1 MQELTQ
7 PTDNRR
13 PVAYL
18 NENFLNSPDAR
29 ALRILAEYLEPLA
42 HFRRQ
47 KIRDT
52 VVFFGSAR
60 VGEDGPLARYY
71 HEARELARILTEW
84 AGQYTN
90 STYRFVVCSGGG
102 PGIMEAANRGA
113 WDAGG
118 KTVGLNIGLPF
129 EQLPNPFITPELS
142 FDFHYFFMRKF
153 WFAYLAKALVVFP
166 GGFGTL
172 DELMELLTLSQTQKL
187 AKKLTILLYGSS
199 FWKEIINFDALVKY
213 EMISPEDLNLFHY
226 ADDPERAFEIL
237 TAGLLASLQPET
249 PETPAISRSRNPQAP
264 SGL

>member
-1 MQELTQ
+1 MPELTK
-7 PTDNRR
+7 PTDTRR
-13 PVAYL
+13 PVAYM

-29 ALRILAEYLEPLA
+29 ALRMLAEYLEPLA

-60 VGEDGPLARYY
+60 LGEDSPLARYY

-113 WDAGG
+113 SDAGG

-142 FDFHYFFMRKF
+142 FEFHYFFMRKF

-166 GGFGTL
+166 GGYGTL

-187 AKKLTILLYGSS
+187 AKKITILLYGSS
-199 FWKEIINFDALVKY
+199 YWKEIVNFDALVKY
-213 EMISPEDLNLFHY
+213 EMIAPEDLNLFHY
-226 ADDPERAFEIL
+226 ADDPESAY
-237 TAGLLASLQPET
+237 AD
-249 PETPAISRSRNPQAP
+249 PQ
-264 SGL
+264 GEKR